1 MDFVIEK
8 TLAVL
13 SERGNSEKRL
23 ALVSWNGRPAKLDLR
38 TWYLDNNENEQQP
51 GKGITFSDDEAET
64 LMEALTAYLN
74 GGSI

>member
-23 ALVSWNGRPAKLDLR
+23 ALVSWNNRPAKLDLR

-51 GKGITFSDDEAET
+51 SKGITITETEAQA
-64 LMEALTAYLN
+64 LVDALTAYLN
-74 GGSI
+74 G